1 MAPETEPFAYL
12 ISADPWGQ
20 MTGKRR
26 SLQRLIV
33 AALFVVPTVVLSVST
48 SSAAPSKQEVEAAR
62 AKLDSLNRE
71 LDQLIELYN
80 QAQVR
85 LQQSEAQ
92 LAEAQHAKRQAEA
105 EAARA
110 MSDLSDRAVAAYTGM
125 GSQLDVL
132 LGAES
137 LTEFSDR
144 LQFMG
149 ALAQSDADLASTAET
164 AGQQA
169 KWAAGRYS
177 EAVAA
182 RQTNLDELTSR
193 KNDISAGIADQ
204 QALYEKL
211 NRSYEDALAAQAAA
225 VAAAE
230 ATASAGVSG
239 GSSGGSDWGGFVPP
253 PNSSAAQIA
262 IAAAESVAGTQYV
275 WGSADPNVGFDC
287 SGLVLWSYAQA
298 GIYLPHSSAMM
309 YDMLPHLSQS
319 ELVAGDLLFF
329 YSPVSH
335 VSLYLG
341 GGSMIDASHPG
352 PGGEVRIQPVYW
364 QYFVAGG
371 RIG

>member
-1 MAPETEPFAYL
+1 
-12 ISADPWGQ
+12 

-26 SLQRLIV
+26 SVLRLFM
-33 AALFVVPTVVLSVST
+33 AAAFVVPTVVLSVST
-48 SSAAPSKQEVEAAR
+48 SSSAAPSKQEVEAAR
-62 AKLDSLNRE
+62 AKLDALNRQ

-85 LQQSEAQ
+85 LQQSEAK
-92 LAEAQHAKRQAEA
+92 LADAQHAKRHAEA
-105 EAARA
+105 EAASA

-137 LTEFSDR
+137 FTEFSDR
-144 LQFMG
+144 LRFMG
-149 ALAQSDADLASTAET
+149 ALAQSDADLAAFAET

-169 KWAAGRYS
+169 KWAAGRYA
-177 EAVAA
+177 EAVAE
-182 RQTNLDELTSR
+182 RQANLDELDSR
-193 KNDISAGIADQ
+193 KNDISSAIANQ

-211 NRSYEDALAAQAAA
+211 NKSYEDALAAQAAA
-225 VAAAE
+225 EAAAN
-230 ATASAGVSG
+230 AAGSA
-239 GSSGGSDWGGFVPP
+239 GSSGGGDWGGFVPP
-253 PNSSAAQIA
+253 PNASAVQIA
-262 IAAAESVAGTQYV
+262 IAAAESVIGTQYV

-329 YSPVSH
+329 YTPVSH